1 MPTRPMT
8 PRPDPLLYA
17 VVGPSG
23 AGKDSLMMAAK
34 AARPDIVLVR
44 RIITRPTEAG
54 GEEFEGVTEA
64 EFARRKAAGDFALSW
79 SAHGLHYA
87 IPASIHDDIAAGH
100 PVLFNA
106 SRAMLAQA
114 AQDFPDLVVLYIT
127 APVAVLTQ
135 RLRARGRERL
145 EDIAARLLRNTGE
158 LPAGLNIVEIENAQS
173 FEKALAQFLSAI
185 QPVSAAR

>member
-1 MPTRPMT
+1 MPTRS
-8 PRPDPLLYA
+8 DPLLYA

-34 AARPDIVLVR
+34 AIRPDIVLVR
-44 RIITRPTEAG
+44 RIITRPAEAG
-54 GEEFEGVTEA
+54 GEDFESVNEA

-79 SAHGLHYA
+79 SAHGLQYA
-87 IPASIHDDIAAGH
+87 IPASIHHDIAAGH

-135 RLRARGRERL
+135 RLVARGREHP

-158 LPAGLNIVEIENAQS
+158 LPAGLSIVEIENAQS
-173 FEKALAQFLSAI
+173 FEKALAQFLSAL
-185 QPVSAAR
+185 QPASAAR